1 MAYSRSDG
9 SLPNPELDITKLP
22 SLPPEQQELYVLTFT
37 SDLVRHVSSLD
48 ADGASSHQIY
58 LKKELFQLISLP
70 SPPPT
75 RVIRNNIGRCFAGIF
90 GKGDRKL
97 LFDSIN
103 ELLGIVNG
111 GKGEKDLRMKH
122 AAVHCLGEIFGA
134 AGDSAISL
142 SSITCISLLKIL
154 KHAQA
159 HSGLRSSVFKALG
172 KLFEMVGSS
181 ADESV
186 ARDVWKQA
194 RNAASSDKAAIA
206 QMSALKCLENLS
218 RETTYFDN
226 SSDFDSL
233 KNTIFKSLDSA
244 APPVRHAAASCL
256 ASTLVKSF
264 SEDASREAPVKAK
277 KPKKVNRRQSM
288 APGDDEEIQ
297 RPESP
302 VARKPAIQLSFNL
315 SDLLRQLSAQYVRTS
330 TTNRARAGIAVCY
343 TRVLKGL
350 TGDVVET
357 QYLKIADHFFID
369 LLSHPNLII
378 NRYKVLTTRKFVR
391 VILEDVVGRQILGE
405 TGQLNAAKLLV
416 NDVLKNYPQ
425 VIKERPE
432 PSKHALNGALSA
444 LSSLV
449 SSLGSAANSIAD
461 GTRDGLLQVLQHP
474 SYTVQ
479 ISTSHCLRA
488 FVLAC
493 PQQLLPCV
501 SICMNSVNR
510 ELNLLKTPRHS
521 PRRCVGYANGLA
533 AVLSTAPLQ
542 PLYGSVDVNSRV
554 LSLATGLLKSSGNH
568 ELRISGTEIQ
578 VAWILIG
585 GLMSLGPNFVKIH
598 LSQLLLL
605 WKNAL
610 PKPLAKDS
618 MVQRSALELSFLTH
632 VRECALGS
640 ILAFFEFNS
649 RLLTT
654 DVSKRIAAMLQ
665 NTTLFLNSL
674 PSKKTTEDVSQ
685 RLSPSLQLHDLDLM
699 VRRRV
704 LQCYVKLVNLSPSG
718 GSETLLQS
726 NLLTLAVS
734 FFADPDNYS
743 PSSLS
748 TSIASS
754 AGTFETVWDVGD
766 NCGFGITGLVRGLEI
781 RRLPGEHAGGAQGHW
796 LTRRGPDDEID
807 QTVPP
812 LSYAL
817 PAVY

>member
-1 MAYSRSDG
+1 MAYERSGG
-9 SLPNPELDITKLP
+9 SLPNPELDITKLQ
-22 SLPPEQQELYVLTFT
+22 SLPPEQQELYLLTFT

-48 ADGASSHQIY
+48 ADGASAHQIY
-58 LKKELFQLISLP
+58 LKKELFQIISLP
-70 SPPPT
+70 SPPT
-75 RVIRNNIGRCFAGIF
+75 RVIRNNIGKCFAGIF

-103 ELLGIVNG
+103 ELLGIVNA
-111 GKGEKDLRMKH
+111 GKGEKDLRVKH
-122 AAVHCLGEIFGA
+122 AAVYCLGETFGA

-142 SSITCISLLKIL
+142 SSVTCASLLKLL
-154 KHAQA
+154 KPAQIHA
-159 HSGLRSSVFKALG
+159 GLRSSVFRALG
-172 KLFEMVGSS
+172 KLFETVGSS

-194 RNAASSDKAAIA
+194 RNAASSDKAAVVQI
-206 QMSALKCLENLS
+206 SAIKCLENLT

-226 SSDFDSL
+226 MSDFDSL
-233 KNTIFKSLDSA
+233 KSTLFKSLDSTT
-244 APPVRHAAASCL
+244 PPIRHAAASCL

-264 SEDASREAPVKAK
+264 SEDASREAPVRAK
-277 KPKKVNRRQSM
+277 RPKKTNRRQSM
-288 APGDDEEIQ
+288 APGDDEEVQ

-302 VARKPAIQLSFNL
+302 VARKPAMQLSLNL
-315 SDLLRQLSAQYVRTS
+315 NDLLRQLSAQYVRTS
-330 TTNRARAGIAVCY
+330 TTNRVRAGIAVCY

-350 TGDVVET
+350 AGEVVET
-357 QYLKIADHFFID
+357 QYSKIMDHLLVD

-378 NRYKVLTTRKFVR
+378 NRYRVLTTRKFVR

-405 TGQLNAAKLLV
+405 TGQLNAAKVLV

-432 PSKHALNGALSA
+432 PSKHTLNGALSA
-444 LSSLV
+444 LSSLIG
-449 SSLGSAANSIAD
+449 SLGSATNSIAD
-461 GTRDGLLQVLQHP
+461 STRDGLLQVLQHP

-479 ISTSHCLRA
+479 VSTSHCLRA

-501 SICMNSVNR
+501 SICMNSVSR

-568 ELRISGTEIQ
+568 ELRVSGTEIQ

-640 ILAFFEFNS
+640 VLAFFEFNS

-685 RLSPSLQLHDLDLM
+685 RLSPSLQLQDLDLM

-718 GSETLLQS
+718 GGEILLQS

-766 NCGFGITGLVRGLEI
+766 NYGFGITGLVRGLEI
-781 RRLPGEHAGGAQGHW
+781 KRLPGEHTGGAQNHW
-796 LTRRGPDDEID
+796 PTRRGPDDEID
-807 QTVPP
+807 QTVLP
-812 LSYAL
+812 L
-817 PAVY
+817 

>member
-1 MAYSRSDG
+1 MAHERSDG
-9 SLPNPELDITKLP
+9 SLPNPELDITKLQ
-22 SLPPEQQELYVLTFT
+22 SLPPEQQELYLLTFT
-37 SDLVRHVSSLD
+37 SDLVRHVSNLD
-48 ADGASSHQIY
+48 ADGASAHQIY
-58 LKKELFQLISLP
+58 LKKELFRIISLP

-75 RVIRNNIGRCFAGIF
+75 RVTRNNIGRCFAGIF

-111 GKGEKDLRMKH
+111 GKGEKDFRMKH

-142 SSITCISLLKIL
+142 SSITCNSLLRLSKL
-154 KHAQA
+154 AQGHA
-159 HSGLRSSVFKALG
+159 GLRGSVFKALG
-172 KLFEMVGSS
+172 KVFEMIRGS

-194 RNAASSDKAAIA
+194 RNVATSDKAAIA
-206 QMSALKCLENLS
+206 QISALKCLEALT

-226 SSDFDSL
+226 SSDFESL
-233 KNTIFKSLDSA
+233 KNTIFKSFDSMV
-244 APPVRHAAASCL
+244 PFVRHAAALCL

-264 SEDASREAPVKAK
+264 SEDASREAPMKAK
-277 KPKKVNRRQSM
+277 KPKKPNRRQSM

-302 VARKPAIQLSFNL
+302 TTRKPAVQLAFNL
-315 SDLLRQLSAQYVRTS
+315 TDLLRQLSAQYVRTS

-343 TRVLKGL
+343 TRILKGV
-350 TGDVVET
+350 TGNTVERL
-357 QYLKIADHFFID
+357 YSKIVDHLLID
-369 LLSHPNLII
+369 ILSHPHLTV
-378 NRYKVLTTRKFVR
+378 NRYKLLTTRKFVR
-391 VILEDVVGRQILGE
+391 IILEDVVGRQILGE

-416 NDVLKNYPQ
+416 NDILKNYPQ

-432 PSKHALNGALSA
+432 PSKHTLNGTLSA
-444 LSSLV
+444 LASLV
-449 SSLGSAANSIAD
+449 NSLGSAANSIAD
-461 GTRDGLLQVLQHP
+461 STRDGLLQVLQHP

-501 SICMNSVNR
+501 SICMNSVSR
-510 ELNLLKTPRHS
+510 ELNLLKTRPS

-542 PLYGSVDVNSRV
+542 PLYGSVDINSRV

-618 MVQRSALELSFLTH
+618 MVQRSALELSFLAH

-640 ILAFFEFNS
+640 VLSFFEFNS

-674 PSKKTTEDVSQ
+674 PSKKITEDVSQ

-718 GSETLLQS
+718 SSETLLQS
-726 NLLTLAVS
+726 NLLTLAVT

-754 AGTFETVWDVGD
+754 AGTFESVWDVGD
-766 NCGFGITGLVRGLEI
+766 NCGFGITGLVRGLDI
-781 RRLPGEHAGGAQGHW
+781 KRLPGEHDGSVRSHW
-796 LTRRGPDDEID
+796 LTRRGPDNEID
-807 QTVPP
+807 QTV
-812 LSYAL
+812 L
-817 PAVY
+817 